1 MGDVAGRF
9 GLAGIPWRKNPR
21 IILIF
26 KWMES
31 EAVWIVSGSI
41 FIISA
46 NYEMKT
52 VEDFLQQDDS
62 HIRQRSR
69 IAVSVSSLDVIIA

>member
-1 MGDVAGRF
+1 MGDAAGRF
-9 GLAGIPWRKNPR
+9 GLVGIPRCKNPR

-31 EAVWIVSGSI
+31 EAVWTVAGSI

-46 NYEMKT
+46 NYEKKT
-52 VEDFLQQDDS
+52 VKDFLQQDDS
-62 HIRQRSR
+62 HIRQRFR

>member
-1 MGDVAGRF
+1 
-9 GLAGIPWRKNPR
+9 
-21 IILIF
+21 
-26 KWMES
+26 MES